1 MELLRARGTWRP
13 PFGVTLEDGR
23 GHRVETD
30 FAREEGGDDLGPSA
44 LELAVLSLTG
54 CVGAIFALV
63 AERRHLSYSGLELEV
78 EADRPPRSRTITAV
92 RGTVRVTTDA
102 AEDEVATAL
111 ALTVRTCPV
120 GVLFANAGIPVL
132 LAPVVVRSS
141 GATVPLASVGHTS
154 SG

>member
-23 GHRVETD
+23 GHRVESD
-30 FAREEGGDDLGPSA
+30 FSREDGGDDRGPSS
-44 LELAVLSLTG
+44 LELAVFSLTG

-63 AERRHLSYSGLELEV
+63 AERRRLSYSALELDV

-92 RGTVRVTTDA
+92 RGTVRVTTEA
-102 AEDEVATAL
+102 PEDDVATAL

-120 GVLFANAGIPVL
+120 GVLFASAGIPVSL
-132 LAPVVVRSS
+132 SPVVVRSS
-141 GATVPLASVGHTS
+141 GATVPLAPVGHTA

>member
-23 GHRVETD
+23 GHRVESD
-30 FAREEGGDDLGPSA
+30 FAREDGGDDRGPSA
-44 LELAVLSLTG
+44 LELAVFSLTG

-63 AERRHLSYSGLELEV
+63 AERRRLAYSALELDL

-92 RGTVRVTTDA
+92 RGTVRVTTEA
-102 AEDEVATAL
+102 AEEEVATAL

-120 GVLFANAGIPVL
+120 GVLFANAGIPVSL
-132 LAPVVVRSS
+132 SPIVVRSS
-141 GATVPLASVGHTS
+141 GATVPLASVGHS
-154 SG
+154 A